1 LIDVGGSAFAL
12 RDVSLHEGALKATTV
27 GGVPLELPLAA
38 VAKVDFSAGNVQ
50 FLAELAPDTGGGVP
64 TVSLQ
69 PANMAYKFGR
79 VFQVRTS
86 PPLGAAKFS
95 IGGKRFDGGLSLH
108 SPLTLVYRVP
118 EGFRRFR
125 AVVGIDDSVVA
136 PGQFELVIL
145 GDGKELMRQRYGG
158 DEPRTPLPIDLDIQG
173 VRRISIVLD
182 PADGQ
187 DIGDQLNLCEAR
199 FTK

>member
-1 LIDVGGSAFAL
+1 VIDVGGSAWAV
-12 RDVSLHEGALKATTV
+12 RDVNLVDGKLNVTTV
-27 GGVPLELPLAA
+27 GGVPLELPLSA

-50 FLAELAPDTGGGVP
+50 FLADLEPDTGGGVP

-86 PPLGAAKFS
+86 PPLGADKFT
-95 IGGKRFDGGLSLH
+95 IAGKRYDVGLSLH

-125 AVVGIDDSVVA
+125 AVAGIDDSVVA
-136 PGQFELVIL
+136 PGEFELTIL
-145 GDGKELMRQRYGG
+145 GDGKELVRQHFGG
-158 DEPRTPLPIDLDIQG
+158 DEPRKAMPIDLDVAG